1 MTTDSGFTSWEET
14 LSDQTTAPGSDNPQP
29 TTAKGRATR
38 KAILD
43 AAEEI
48 FGELSYD
55 RTSISEIT
63 RRAGVA
69 QGTYYLYFPDKQAA
83 FVELVHQLNHD
94 LRLAIRTS
102 LEGVDDRIE
111 MERVGLQTFFEYV
124 IRHKS
129 LYRIVRESQFVA
141 PETYRWH
148 YMTLAKGY
156 VAGLEEAQAK
166 GQITREISAETMAWV
181 LMGISEFAGGRWV
194 LWEKQPPPPE
204 VFEDIMR
211 FIERA
216 MSPGGDS

>member
-1 MTTDSGFTSWEET
+1 M
-14 LSDQTTAPGSDNPQP
+14 SDDTAATAPDNLQP

-38 KAILD
+38 QAILD
-43 AAEEI
+43 AAEEV

-55 RTSISEIT
+55 RASISEIT

-83 FVELVHQLNHD
+83 FVELVRQLNHD
-94 LRLAIRTS
+94 LRLAIRTAIND
-102 LEGVDDRIE
+102 VDDRIE

-124 IRHKS
+124 IRHTA

-148 YMTLAKGY
+148 YMTLARGY
-156 VAGLEEAQAK
+156 IRGLELAQAT
-166 GQITREISAETMAWV
+166 GQITKEISAENMAWV

-194 LWEKQPPPPE
+194 LWEKRPPPPE
-204 VFEDIMR
+204 VFDDIMR
-211 FIERA
+211 FIQRA
-216 MSPGGDS
+216 MTPGGEA

>member
-1 MTTDSGFTSWEET
+1 MSERIPAPV
-14 LSDQTTAPGSDNPQP
+14 SDPLQP

-38 KAILD
+38 QAILE
-43 AAEEI
+43 AAEAV

-55 RTSISEIT
+55 RASISEIT

-69 QGTYYLYFPDKQAA
+69 QGTYYLYFADKRAA

-94 LRLAIRTS
+94 LRAAIRAAIAD
-102 LEGVDDRIE
+102 VDDRIQ
-111 MERVGLQTFFEYV
+111 MERTGLQTFFEYV
-124 IRHKS
+124 IKHRS

-141 PETYRWH
+141 PDTYRWH

-156 VAGLEEAQAK
+156 VAGLEAAQEK
-166 GQITREISAETMAWV
+166 GQITEDISPENMAWV

-194 LWEKQPPPPE
+194 LWEERPPPPE

-216 MSPGGDS
+216 LRPGDTP